1 MPRLVKLKYFF
12 KCGDDDFSDDPD
24 AADFIE
30 YEDGSCVSV
39 TTEVS
44 SLIKTK
50 NFRVS
55 ILTYKYCINK
65 VVENGT
71 DLTYQVGDCT
81 QFGYQWTAI
90 MDVDDPTEH
99 GDFEYL
105 SSMTKKQGCAN
116 PCT

>member
-44 SLIKTK
+44 SLIKI
-50 NFRVS
+50 RVS

-71 DLTYQVGDCT
+71 DLTYQVGDCS